1 MRLPDLV
8 DNRLGPRESVVDQ
21 GDGEVAG
28 AVLPRGTAVVCGM
41 AVADR
46 GPSHEPALTVVQLRQ
61 LSGVATGGPRELP
74 GRW

>member
-1 MRLPDLV
+1 M
-8 DNRLGPRESVVDQ
+8 DQ

-28 AVLPRGTAVVCGM
+28 TVLPRGTAVVCGM

-46 GPSHEPALTVVQLRQ
+46 GPSHEPALTVGQLPQ
-61 LSGVATGGPRELP
+61 LAGVATGGPRELP